1 MLEHIKNFCAGAP
14 IVGGIILLCILVIYF
29 PYIMLPLIMAILL
42 ISFSYHIGQELRDK
56 EEIKEEMKEFD

>member
-29 PYIMLPLIMAILL
+29 PYIMLPLIMVI
-42 ISFSYHIGQELRDK
+42 FNFYKKNTK
-56 EEIKEEMKEFD
+56 EK